1 MLSCTKHS
9 GLTKQKQL
17 ALSRHKAAVP
27 RYETHP
33 TGAHPIDPN
42 KANRSPI
49 NPTKAWCMAIG
60 FDVLLAA
67 HGSARTSSCASLS
80 AGTLQRT
87 SSCATLS
94 AATLQRTSSCA
105 SLSAAALQRAQT
117 CQLSASWCNVMLTYR
132 HCLANGRHILGP
144 RNNKGR
150 HRKEYNLRLQPQHL
164 KVVLALMRTV
174 ALCRSQAH
182 ACRLGTST
190 AKATL
195 ATHSAVALSAKAHT
209 SAI

>member
-27 RYETHP
+27 RYETQP

-60 FDVLLAA
+60 LDVLLAA

-80 AGTLQRT
+80 AGTLQRHCSLVDASQHVAST
-87 SSCATLS
+87 KRSRATM
-94 AATLQRTSSCA
+94 ATKAQCQIQTTLQKMWVTADVRTTPKDKRTGAPLA
-105 SLSAAALQRAQT
+105 SHNTTNRAQIQPLRAAA
-117 CQLSASWCNVMLTYR
+117 CPGEGV
-132 HCLANGRHILGP
+132 
-144 RNNKGR
+144 
-150 HRKEYNLRLQPQHL
+150 
-164 KVVLALMRTV
+164 
-174 ALCRSQAH
+174 
-182 ACRLGTST
+182 
-190 AKATL
+190 
-195 ATHSAVALSAKAHT
+195 
-209 SAI
+209 